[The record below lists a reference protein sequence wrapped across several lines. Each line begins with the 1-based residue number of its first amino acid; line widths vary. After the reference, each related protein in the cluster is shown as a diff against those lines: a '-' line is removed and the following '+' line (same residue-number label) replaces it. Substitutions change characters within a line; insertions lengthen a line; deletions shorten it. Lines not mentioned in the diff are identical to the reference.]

1 MSSPSTPPSIDYQSL
16 MHHAMRGVV
25 KAALDLVGKHGLPGA
40 HHFVIVFDSR
50 HAGVRMADWLAAKHP
65 QEMTIILQHWFENLE
80 VSEQGFAITLNFD
93 NQPEPL
99 FIPFAAVKAFFD
111 PSVNFGLRFD
121 AGQKDAGQKD
131 GEEGGSPKE
140 PAPGEPGWGPGYLA
154 GSAPPIDF
162 PTGSPLRKA
171 AAL

>member
-1 MSSPSTPPSIDYQSL
+1 

-25 KAALDLVGKHGLPGA
+25 KTALGIVGKHGLPGA

-80 VSEQGFAITLNFD
+80 VSEEGFAITLNFD

-99 FIPFAAVKAFFD
+99 FIPFAAIKAFFD

-121 AGQKDAGQKD
+121 AGQKG
-131 GEEGGSPKE
+131 GEEGGSPKD
-140 PAPGEPGWGPGYLA
+140 PHAA
-154 GSAPPIDF
+154 RRTPPKEK
-162 PTGSPLRKA
+162 PTPRKQNQPQGGQVIS
-171 AAL
+171 LDRHRQ